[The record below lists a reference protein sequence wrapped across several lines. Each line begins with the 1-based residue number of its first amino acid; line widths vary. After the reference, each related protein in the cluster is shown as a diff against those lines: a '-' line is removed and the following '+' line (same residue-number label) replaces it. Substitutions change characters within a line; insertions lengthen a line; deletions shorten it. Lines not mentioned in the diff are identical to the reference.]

1 MSTTVRRRVGVAV
14 GAALGAGFIPL
25 AISGVA
31 DADTGDANAGVNTA
45 AISEAD
51 SLSPLVLA
59 ADADFVSSTRDFG
72 LFTLTSAGDP
82 DDDFVAVV
90 FSTPLFID
98 VLTSGDDPENNLAD
112 FGVPGDIGIGMAGE
126 TINTFQSEMFP
137 FLNSTFSIPF
147 EDPFADFFILLIQ
160 LGLV

>member
-1 MSTTVRRRVGVAV
+1 MAITV
-14 GAALGAGFIPL
+14 GAALGAGFIGL
-25 AISGVA
+25 ATCGVA
-31 DADTGDANAGVNTA
+31 DADTGDDNAGVGA
-45 AISEAD
+45 AVMSDALISGPD
-51 SLSPLVLA
+51 LSPLTLA
-59 ADADFVSSTRDFG
+59 VDDPDFVSSVRDLG
-72 LFTLTSAGDP
+72 LFTLVSAGDP
-82 DDDFVAVV
+82 DDNFVAVV

-147 EDPFADFFILLIQ
+147 EDPLADLFILLIQ
-160 LGLV
+160 FGLV